1 MFKRVCDDFLLLPSS
16 YKDALRSLLT
26 DSFQIIDYARVP
38 KFEDFKIL
46 RFEVSIYI
54 NLTPYMESIESDKVE
69 LSCDIFCNHL

>member
-38 KFEDFKIL
+38 KFEDFKI
-46 RFEVSIYI
+46 
-54 NLTPYMESIESDKVE
+54 
-69 LSCDIFCNHL
+69 

>member
-46 RFEVSIYI
+46 SEYIYQLDALYGI
-54 NLTPYMESIESDKVE
+54 N
-69 LSCDIFCNHL
+69 